1 MTRPAPAQL
10 LVDGLD
16 SPLGLA
22 TAEPR
27 FSWRLAASGPDLRQ
41 EAYEL
46 TVSAGGVEV
55 GATGRVESRETVGIR
70 VPGLRLDSRTAYRWA
85 VRVWIEGDAEAGEWA
100 ESGYETSLLDA
111 AEWTAPWATPE
122 QRATVVERY
131 SLFGAL
137 SGTEAP
143 SAPLA
148 ERLHPPQHLRQ
159 EFDLEAAPLRAR
171 LRMTARGVYLAELN
185 GARVGDEVL
194 APGFDSYGERTSFQT
209 YDVTGLLG
217 RGANVLGVVVADGW
231 YAGRIGLTGASAQY
245 GDQLAASWILE
256 VDEADGSTRHI
267 IPDAGVLSA
276 RGPRDWAD
284 LFIGERHDARLEADG
299 WSTPGFDAGAWA
311 PVRLSSSPATGLV
324 PFAGEPVRRVQE
336 FAPAAVL
343 RTPSGDVV
351 VDAGQVVAGRV
362 RLTVRAAAG
371 TEIVLE
377 HSESLT
383 AGGEY
388 FANIL
393 GPNKDQTDVY
403 VAAGREGEVFEPEF
417 TFHGFRYVRVTGLP
431 DLVVDDV
438 TIVVLNSD
446 LRETS
451 RFRASDDRLTRL
463 HENVLW
469 SQRANFLSIPTDC
482 PQRERAGWTGDL
494 QVFMPAAATNMA
506 VQPFTERWLAN
517 LRADQHPTGEVPMI
531 VPVMPHMDDSGEG
544 IGSLVTSAGWG
555 DAVVIVPWVLYER
568 YGDAAVLRDNYA
580 AMVAWVEYQMREAG
594 DGLLWNTGFHFGDW
608 LAPSTLADGSPDAAM
623 VAPALTGAITAA
635 MFHAYSLEL
644 LARVARVLG
653 EDADAERFEKRH
665 DAVAAAFAD
674 EYVSPEG
681 HLSVELQGPY
691 VNALAFRL
699 IPADRRAGAVARLV
713 ELVHAAD
720 DHLDTGFVSVP
731 YLLDVLWDHGHRDLA
746 RTLLMQ
752 DTMPSWLYEVKMG
765 ATTIWESWAG
775 VLPDGT
781 PQAMSMNH
789 YAFGCVDDWMFRRLA
804 GVAPTAPGYRE
815 FVVEPDVEGALDGV
829 DATIET
835 PSGEI
840 AVSWRREP
848 GAVALEVEVPPN
860 TTATLVLGDRR
871 EVVGSGRHTLRSGA

>member
-1 MTRPAPAQL
+1 MPRPAPAHL
-10 LVDGLD
+10 LVEGLPA
-16 SPLGLA
+16 PLGLA
-22 TAEPR
+22 TGAPR
-27 FSWRLAASGPDLRQ
+27 FSWRVAATGPDVRQ
-41 EAYEL
+41 AAYEVRVL
-46 TVSAGGVEV
+46 DGAAEV
-55 GATGRVESRETVGIR
+55 GTTGRVESRETVGIR
-70 VPGLRLDSRTAYRWA
+70 VPGLRLASRTVYRWA
-85 VRVWIEGDAEAGEWA
+85 VRLWVVGEETPTEWV
-100 ESGYETSLLDA
+100 EDVFETSLLEA
-111 AEWTAPWATPE
+111 AEWTAPWAIPDQET
-122 QRATVVERY
+122 TVVERY

-137 SGTEAP
+137 SGAEGPT
-143 SAPLA
+143 APLG
-148 ERLHPPQHLRQ
+148 ERLHPPRHLRQ
-159 EFDLEAAPLRAR
+159 EFDLAAAPRRAR
-171 LRMTARGVYLAELN
+171 LRVTARGVYLAELN
-185 GARVGDEVL
+185 GALVGDEVL
-194 APGFDSYGERTSFQT
+194 APGFDSYGTRTSFQS
-209 YDVTGLLG
+209 YDVTALLG
-217 RGANVLGVVVADGW
+217 AGANVLGVIVADGW
-231 YAGRIGLTGASAQY
+231 YAGRIGLTGSSAQY
-245 GDQLAASWILE
+245 GDELAASWILE
-256 VDEADGSTRHI
+256 VDLADGSTRRVV
-267 IPDAGVLSA
+267 PEAGVVAA
-276 RGPRDWAD
+276 RGPRDWSD
-284 LFIGERHDARLEADG
+284 LFIGERYDARREVDG
-299 WSTPGFDAGAWA
+299 WSAPGFDAGGWS
-311 PVRLSSSPATGLV
+311 PVRISDAPATGLV

-336 FAPAAVL
+336 FPPAAVL
-343 RTPSGDVV
+343 RTPSGEVV

-362 RLTVRAAAG
+362 RLAVDAAAG

-377 HSESLT
+377 HSESLD
-383 AGGEY
+383 AAGEY

-403 VAAGREGEVFEPEF
+403 VAAGRPGEAFEPEF

-431 DLVVDDV
+431 DLEVADV

-451 RFRASDDRLTRL
+451 RFRASDERLTRL

-544 IGSLVTSAGWG
+544 VGSLVTSAGWG

-608 LAPSTLADGSPDAAM
+608 LAPSTLADGSADAAM

-635 MFHAYSLEL
+635 MFHARSLEL

-653 EDADAERFEKRH
+653 ETADAERFEARH
-665 DAVAAAFAD
+665 AAVAEAFAA
-674 EYVSPEG
+674 EYVSAEG
-681 HLSVELQGPY
+681 HLTVELQGPY
-691 VNALAFRL
+691 VNALAFGL
-699 IPADRRAGAVARLV
+699 IPEERTAGAVARLV
-713 ELVHAAD
+713 ELVHAAG

-731 YLLDVLWDHGHRDLA
+731 YLLDVLWDHGERALA
-746 RTLLMQ
+746 RTLLLQ

-781 PQAMSMNH
+781 PQSMSMNH
-789 YAFGCVDDWMFRRLA
+789 YAFGCVDDWMFRKLA
-804 GVAPTAPGYRE
+804 GVTPTAPGYRE
-815 FVVEPDVEGALDGV
+815 FVVEPDIEGSLDGV
-829 DATIET
+829 DAAIET

-840 AVSWRREP
+840 AVSWRRDAA
-848 GAVALEVEVPPN
+848 GAALEVEVPPN
-860 TTATLVLGDRR
+860 TSAVLVLGDRR
-871 EVVGSGRHTLRSGA
+871 ESVGSGRHTLRAGV